1 MAKLAEKAG
10 WDGFFLWDHIYAHI
24 MKETNVLDPWTIL
37 IAIASH
43 MKKIRIGTTVTPLS
57 RMQPWEVAKKTATID
72 QLSNGCLILGVGFG
86 ADPKEDF
93 IPFGVEDDAKIRGEM
108 LDESIEILQGLWSG
122 EKFSFNGKHFHINDR
137 QFLFKTIQQPRIP
150 IWVGGT

>member
-1 MAKLAEKAG
+1 
-10 WDGFFLWDHIYAHI
+10 